1 MQSPKQR
8 MGFVLAGMAIA
19 TLLSASAQNPPQGQA
34 PLAFDVI
41 SIKPSPPGNR
51 PGGIRP
57 LAGGQ
62 SYVATGVPVKLIMK
76 LMYRINDSQIS
87 GGPGWLDTDR
97 YDIQAKA
104 EHPSNIDQ
112 LHEMFQTLLADR
124 FQLKFHREMKEM
136 SALVLT
142 IDKSG
147 PKLKLNESPQD
158 FEIPIRPTA
167 RGKITGV
174 RVPMS
179 YFCWF
184 LSQNQNRPV
193 VDKTGLDK
201 NYDFNLEWAP
211 EIPPGAVLRE
221 GAAAPPV
228 IDGPTLFVALREQ
241 LGLKLDTQKAK
252 VEVFVIDHAERPSE
266 N

>member
-1 MQSPKQR
+1 MTPF
-8 MGFVLAGMAIA
+8 GWLADAGR
-19 TLLSASAQNPPQGQA
+19 AQDTGKPQ

-51 PGGIRP
+51 PGGMGIRP
-57 LAGGQ
+57 LPGGQ

-76 LMYRINDSQIS
+76 LMYHITDSQIS

-104 EHPSNIDQ
+104 ERPSDIDQ
-112 LHEMFQTLLADR
+112 LHEMFQTLLVDR
-124 FQLKFHREMKEM
+124 FQLKFHREMRDM
-136 SALVLT
+136 SALALT
-142 IDKSG
+142 VDKSG

-179 YFCWF
+179 YFSWF
-184 LSQNQNRPV
+184 LAQNLNRPV

-211 EIPPGAVLRE
+211 EIPPGAVFALRD
-221 GAAAPPV
+221 GAPPPV
-228 IDGPTLFVALREQ
+228 VDGPTLFVALREQ
-241 LGLKLDTQKAK
+241 LGLKLDTQKTK